1 MLLIYHTNL
10 DSIMHYKQNAFA
22 KDEKIPTIRPKQK
35 KKTVGSIDGFL
46 SPVNEKKN
54 LT

>member
-1 MLLIYHTNL
+1 MLYGNYL

-22 KDEKIPTIRPKQK
+22 KDLKIPSIRPKKK

-46 SPVNEKKN
+46 SPV
-54 LT
+54 